1 MPSKRAEI
9 IKKCLHRIKPMLAKA
24 DVEGNRAAQ
33 DRLGNMTFKMLGER
47 IVTQQIAFKHF
58 EAYLIDPSGQPED
71 DRVVLYL
78 HGGGYIAG
86 GFAYA
91 RGTGGT
97 MAANLGLRTLCFAY
111 RLAPEHPFPAGLEDC
126 LAVAGWL
133 AASGRPWGVSGTSA
147 GANLAIATALAR
159 RHAPGPGAMVLFYG
173 VFGADLD
180 TGSYTAFGDGRYGL
194 SRERMAN
201 FFEMY
206 DPPGARTR
214 DPLITPLLGD
224 LAGLPPTWLLAA
236 GLDVLRD
243 DTLAMH
249 ERLQAAG
256 VETRLRIEPGCVH
269 GFINRGRIVRA
280 ARESLADAAAFL
292 RQSTPEWRRRSP
304 PSRPI

>member
-1 MPSKRAEI
+1 MAELDPDMAEAMSIEAARTAAMPPPRDLAEERRRGI
-9 IKKCLHRIKPMLAKA
+9 
-24 DVEGNRAAQ
+24 EGAAFWNEGVPEMAVQ
-33 DRLGNMTFKMLGER
+33 GRRVGGVAVDLYQPN
-47 IVTQQIAFKHF
+47 
-58 EAYLIDPSGQPED
+58 GQED
-71 DRVVLYL
+71 APTLLYV
-78 HGGGYIAG
+78 HGGGWAVGSVGQNEPAI
-86 GFAYA
+86 
-91 RGTGGT
+91 RGLAQGSGWNV
-97 MAANLGLRTLCFAY
+97 AAPTY

-126 LAVAGWL
+126 LTVAGWL
-133 AASGRPWGVSGTSA
+133 AASGRPWAVAGTSA

-159 RHAPGPGAMVLFYG
+159 RHMPGPSALVLFYG

-206 DPPGARTR
+206 DPAGARTR

-243 DTLAMH
+243 DTLAMR
-249 ERLQAAG
+249 ERMQAAG
-256 VETRLRIEPGCVH
+256 VDVRLRVEPGCTH

-280 ARESLADAAAFL
+280 ARESLDDAAAFL
-292 RQSTPEWRRRSP
+292 RQQIGEPA
-304 PSRPI
+304 